1 MVRMVR
7 IMKIKLNLYAS
18 LAEYLPDRA
27 RGNPNV
33 LELPE
38 GTTIRQLI
46 EQLRIPLDT
55 PRIIFLNG
63 AHAPLEAFLNDGD
76 RLGMFPPLAG
86 G

>member
-1 MVRMVR
+1 
-7 IMKIKLNLYAS
+7 MKIELNLYAS

-27 RGNPNV
+27 RGNPNII
-33 LELPE
+33 ELPE
-38 GTTIRQLI
+38 GTTIKQLI
-46 EQLRIPLDT
+46 EQLRIPPDT

-63 AHAPLEAFLNDGD
+63 VHAPVEALLNDGD

>member
-1 MVRMVR
+1 
-7 IMKIKLNLYAS
+7 MKINLHLYAS

-27 RGNPNV
+27 RGNPNSI
-33 LELPE
+33 ELPE
-38 GTTIRQLI
+38 GTTIKQLI

-63 AHAPLEAFLNDGD
+63 LHAPLGALLKEGD
-76 RLGMFPPLAG
+76 RLGLFPPLAG

>member
-1 MVRMVR
+1 
-7 IMKIKLNLYAS
+7 MKIKLNLYAS

-27 RGNPNV
+27 QGNPNL

-38 GTTIRQLI
+38 GTTIKQLI
-46 EQLRIPLDT
+46 EQLQIPLDT

-63 AHAPLEAFLNDGD
+63 THAPLEALLNDGD

>member
-1 MVRMVR
+1 
-7 IMKIKLNLYAS
+7 MKINLNLYAS
-18 LAEYLPDRA
+18 LTEYLPDKA
-27 RGNPNV
+27 RGNPNSI
-33 LELPE
+33 ELPE
-38 GTTIRQLI
+38 GTTIKEFI

-63 AHAPLEAFLNDGD
+63 AHAPLSAFLKDGD

>member
-1 MVRMVR
+1 
-7 IMKIKLNLYAS
+7 MKINLNLYAS
-18 LAEYLPDRA
+18 LAEYLPDRT
-27 RGNPNV
+27 RGNPNS

-38 GTTIRQLI
+38 GTTIKRLI
-46 EQLRIPLDT
+46 EQLRIPFDI

-63 AHAPLEAFLNDGD
+63 AHAPLETFLKDGD

>member
-1 MVRMVR
+1 
-7 IMKIKLNLYAS
+7 MKINLNLYAS

-27 RGNPNV
+27 RGNPNSI
-33 LELPE
+33 ELPE
-38 GTTIRQLI
+38 ETTIRQLV
-46 EQLRIPLDT
+46 EQLHIPLDT

-63 AHAPLEAFLNDGD
+63 AHAPLEALLNEGD

>member
-1 MVRMVR
+1 
-7 IMKIKLNLYAS
+7 MKINLNLYAS
-18 LAEYLPDRA
+18 LTEYLPDKA

-33 LELPE
+33 LELPA
-38 GTTIRQLI
+38 GTTIKQLI
-46 EQLRIPLDT
+46 EQLQIPLDT

-63 AHAPLEAFLNDGD
+63 VHAPLEALINDGD

>member
-1 MVRMVR
+1 
-7 IMKIKLNLYAS
+7 MKINLNLYAS

-27 RGNPNV
+27 RGNPNNI
-33 LELPE
+33 ELPE
-38 GTTIRQLI
+38 GTTIKQLI

-55 PRIIFLNG
+55 PRIVFLNG
-63 AHAPLEAFLNDGD
+63 SHAPLEALLNDGD

>member
-1 MVRMVR
+1 
-7 IMKIKLNLYAS
+7 MKIKLNLYAS

-27 RGNPNV
+27 RGNPN
-33 LELPE
+33 LIELPG
-38 GTTIRQLI
+38 GTTVKQLI
-46 EQLRIPLDT
+46 EQLHIPLDT

-63 AHAPLEAFLNDGD
+63 LHAPLEALLNDGD

>member
-1 MVRMVR
+1 MVR

-63 AHAPLEAFLNDGD
+63 AHAPLEDFLKDGD

>member
-1 MVRMVR
+1 
-7 IMKIKLNLYAS
+7 MKINLNLYAS
-18 LAEYLPDRA
+18 LAEYLPDKA

-33 LELPE
+33 LELPA
-38 GTTIRQLI
+38 GTTIKQLI
-46 EQLRIPLDT
+46 AQLQIPLDT

-63 AHAPLEAFLNDGD
+63 AHAPLEALINDGD

>member
-1 MVRMVR
+1 
-7 IMKIKLNLYAS
+7 MKINLNLYAS
-18 LAEYLPDRA
+18 LAEYLPDKA

-33 LELPE
+33 LELPA
-38 GTTIRQLI
+38 GTTIKQLI
-46 EQLRIPLDT
+46 EQLQIPLDT

-63 AHAPLEAFLNDGD
+63 VHAPLEALINDED

>member
-1 MVRMVR
+1 
-7 IMKIKLNLYAS
+7 MKINLNLYAS
-18 LAEYLPDRA
+18 LTEYLPDKA

-33 LELPE
+33 LELPA
-38 GTTIRQLI
+38 GTTIKQLI
-46 EQLRIPLDT
+46 EQLHIPPDT

-63 AHAPLEAFLNDGD
+63 VHSPLEALLNDGD

>member
-1 MVRMVR
+1 MAKLR
-7 IMKIKLNLYAS
+7 IMKINLNLYAS

-27 RGNPNV
+27 RGNPNS

-38 GTTIRQLI
+38 GTTIKQLI
-46 EQLRIPLDT
+46 EQLHIPLDT

-63 AHAPLEAFLNDGD
+63 VHAPLEALLKEGD
-76 RLGMFPPLAG
+76 RLGLFPPLAG

>member
-1 MVRMVR
+1 
-7 IMKIKLNLYAS
+7 MKINLNLYAS
-18 LAEYLPDRA
+18 LSEYLPDRSL
-27 RGNPNV
+27 GNPNS
-33 LELPE
+33 LDLPE
-38 GTTIRQLI
+38 GTTIKQVI

-63 AHAPLEAFLNDGD
+63 THAPLEALLNDGD

>member
-1 MVRMVR
+1 
-7 IMKIKLNLYAS
+7 MKIELNLYAS

-27 RGNPNV
+27 RGNPNII
-33 LELPE
+33 ELPE
-38 GTTIRQLI
+38 GTTVRKLI
-46 EQLRIPLDT
+46 ERLRIPVDT

-63 AHAPLEAFLNDGD
+63 SHAPLEAPLNDGD

>member
-1 MVRMVR
+1 
-7 IMKIKLNLYAS
+7 MKINLNLYAS
-18 LAEYLPDRA
+18 LAEYLPDKA

-33 LELPE
+33 LELPA
-38 GTTIRQLI
+38 GTTIKQLI
-46 EQLRIPLDT
+46 AQLQIPLDT

-63 AHAPLEAFLNDGD
+63 VHAPLEALINDGD

>member
-1 MVRMVR
+1 
-7 IMKIKLNLYAS
+7 MKINLNLYAS
-18 LAEYLPDRA
+18 LAEYLPDRV
-27 RGNPNV
+27 RGNPNS

-38 GTTIRQLI
+38 GTTIKQLI
-46 EQLRIPLDT
+46 ERLHIPPDT

-63 AHAPLEAFLNDGD
+63 VHSPLEAFLNDGD

>member
-1 MVRMVR
+1 
-7 IMKIKLNLYAS
+7 MKIELNLYAS
-18 LAEYLPDRA
+18 LAEYLPDKA
-27 RGNPNV
+27 RGNPNTI
-33 LELPE
+33 ELSE

-46 EQLRIPLDT
+46 EQLHIPLDA

-63 AHAPLEAFLNDGD
+63 VHAPLDALLKDGD

>member
-1 MVRMVR
+1 
-7 IMKIKLNLYAS
+7 MKINLNLYAS
-18 LAEYLPDRA
+18 LAEYLPDKA

-33 LELPE
+33 LELPA
-38 GTTIRQLI
+38 GTTIKQLI
-46 EQLRIPLDT
+46 EQLQIPLDT

-63 AHAPLEAFLNDGD
+63 VHAPLEALINDGD

>member
-1 MVRMVR
+1 
-7 IMKIKLNLYAS
+7 MKINLNLYAF
-18 LAEYLPDRA
+18 LTEYLPDKA

-33 LELPE
+33 LELPA
-38 GTTIRQLI
+38 GTTIKQLI
-46 EQLRIPLDT
+46 AQLQIPLDT

-63 AHAPLEAFLNDGD
+63 AHAPLEALINDGD

>member
-1 MVRMVR
+1 
-7 IMKIKLNLYAS
+7 MKNNLNLYAS
-18 LAEYLPDRA
+18 LAEYLPDKA

-33 LELPE
+33 LELPA
-38 GTTIRQLI
+38 GTTIKQLI
-46 EQLRIPLDT
+46 EQLQIPLDT

-63 AHAPLEAFLNDGD
+63 VHAPLEALINDGD